1 MPRLESIT
9 VSHSILSLTC
19 DRNKAVLQAT
29 FSAACAARRLLP
41 SGCGSAGAGVAPA
54 APRGRG
60 TAGLGLLCSQT
71 PHRHPRLL
79 PHVLQPS
86 SLEQERAFALFIPH
100 RQ

>member
-41 SGCGSAGAGVAPA
+41 SGCGSASAGVAPA
-54 APRGRG
+54 APRGWG
-60 TAGLGLLCSQT
+60 
-71 PHRHPRLL
+71 HRRPGAALL
-79 PHVLQPS
+79 PDTPPAPPASPTYFTAVFS
-86 SLEQERAFALFIPH
+86 
-100 RQ
+100 